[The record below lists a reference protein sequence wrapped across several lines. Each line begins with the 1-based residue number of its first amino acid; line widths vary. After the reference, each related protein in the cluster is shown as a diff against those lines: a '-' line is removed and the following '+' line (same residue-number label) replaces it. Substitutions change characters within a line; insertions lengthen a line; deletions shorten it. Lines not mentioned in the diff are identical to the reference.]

1 MTMRVDP
8 NELILVGENS
18 FLRLSNDEGK
28 TTSHRTSHWRVFW
41 SPAGPGHALFIESEL
56 TDGVKIFG
64 DNVALVRFIQ
74 RNIEDLLHKPFANI
88 EIAVI
93 DGMFSRQGDP
103 RSFAAEQVESRQG
116 SVRLVWY
123 DFLSAFNFSTD
134 PGFNNRPIG
143 VHTTFFPAKSAELS
157 VNGEFA
163 TGKPWLEKRAEQQGS
178 SACLAWC
185 ETWFRP
191 KH

>member
-1 MTMRVDP
+1 MTMRADLD
-8 NELILVGENS
+8 ELILVGENS

-28 TTSHRTSHWRVFW
+28 TVSHRTSHWRVFW

-56 TDGVKIFG
+56 TGGVKIFG

-74 RNIEDLLHKPFANI
+74 HNIEDLLHKPFANT
-88 EIAVI
+88 EVGVI
-93 DGMFSRQGDP
+93 DAIFSRQGDP
-103 RSFAAEQVESRQG
+103 RSFAAEQVESRHEF
-116 SVRLVWY
+116 VRLVWY
-123 DFLSAFNFSTD
+123 DFLSAFNFSAD
-134 PGFNNRPIG
+134 PGFNNRPVG
-143 VHTTFFPAKSAELS
+143 VHTTFFPAKSAELV
-157 VNGEFA
+157 VNGMFA
-163 TGKPWLEKRAEQQGS
+163 FGKPWLEKRGEQQSS